1 MVSSQVGI
9 GVIGLGGISQEVH
22 LPGLSRAPLARI
34 VALCDTDES
43 LLARVA
49 TQYEAPH
56 TTRDYQELLRIP
68 GVEAVVIATPTVLHA
83 PIALA
88 AMALGK
94 HVLCE
99 KQLAM
104 DYAEARRMYEAA
116 EQAGVRHQTAFT
128 YRFVPAMRYLRHL
141 LATGTV
147 GLPRFLRIAR
157 LMDWPDTDLGWR
169 QHAAL
174 AGSGEI
180 GDMGAHRIDFAHD
193 LVGPIARVVATTRT
207 YVPVRAGRDG
217 PIATDVEDF
226 GTIIAEFAA
235 GAGVEQGAVATFS
248 LSKLARG
255 RLTGGKALDEFELY
269 ATEGTLIYH
278 LHEPNVVQIG
288 RPDGRLETVPVPRE
302 FLTYPGSPRDPQE
315 GEPTVTF
322 RYDQDFAFVQA
333 IAEDRPCAPSFYDGM
348 RCQAVV
354 DAVLQSARERRWVE
368 VEDVPAVTG
377 PIAAARA

>member
-1 MVSSQVGI
+1 MDHATVGV

-22 LPGLSRAPLARI
+22 LPGLSRAPRARI
-34 VALCDTDES
+34 VALCDSDGS
-43 LLARVA
+43 RLARVA
-49 TQYEAPH
+49 GAYGVEH
-56 TTRDYQELLRIP
+56 TTRDYQELLGMP
-68 GVEAVVIATPTVLHA
+68 GVDAAVIATPTALHA

-88 AMALGK
+88 ATALGK

-116 EQAGVRHQTAFT
+116 ERAGVRHQTAFT

-180 GDMGAHRIDFAHD
+180 GDTGAHRIDFAHD

-207 YVPVRAGRDG
+207 FVPARGGREG
-217 PIATDVEDF
+217 AVTTDVEDF
-226 GTIIAEFAA
+226 GTIIAEFAEGA
-235 GAGVEQGAVATFS
+235 GAEQGAVATFS
-248 LSKLARG
+248 VSKLARG
-255 RLTGGKALDEFELY
+255 RLTGGRALDELELY
-269 ATEGTLIYH
+269 GSEGTLIYH
-278 LHEPNVVQIG
+278 LHEPNVIQIG
-288 RPDGRLETVPVPRE
+288 RPDGPLETVPVPRE
-302 FLTYPGSPRDPQE
+302 FLTYPAPGAI
-315 GEPTVTF
+315 PT
-322 RYDQDFAFVQA
+322 RA
-333 IAEDRPCAPSFYDGM
+333 IRP
-348 RCQAVV
+348 
-354 DAVLQSARERRWVE
+354 
-368 VEDVPAVTG
+368 
-377 PIAAARA
+377 